1 MGGWYWCRTMAIEV
15 HPEDGTLMVSG
26 EQADLLVLV
35 VLILLRLGLRTGLA
49 VEGQALHL
57 DVLLI
62 SDASIVFT
70 AALFTVCAIEMY
82 IRAKRLMASS
92 QKTMAQEPVA
102 GTGGACYPPAMSRTP
117 ASEAARRRTFAIIS
131 HPDAG
136 KTTLTEHLL
145 LLGGA
150 IHAAGRVKARG
161 EARRAK
167 SDWMKIEQ
175 ERGISVTSAVMTF
188 EYKGAVFNLLDTPG
202 HEEFSEDTYR
212 TLTAAD
218 SAVMVIDAAKGIE
231 AQTRK
236 LFEVCR
242 LRDIPIMTFVNKMD
256 REARDPFELL
266 DEISDQLQIETAP
279 MMWPAGM
286 GLNFKGIQDLNRGT
300 FIPFKDSKLDAEL
313 NAKLDEDVS
322 LAREGLPRFDL
333 ATYREGHLSPVYF
346 GSALKNFGV
355 AQLLDALS
363 EYAPPPRAQA
373 AVGRAAEP
381 GDKEVTG
388 FVFKVQANMDPNHR
402 DRVAFLRLASGEF
415 RRNMKLK
422 QSGTGKTIGVHNP
435 ILFFASERETVD
447 EAWPGDIIGI
457 PNHGVLRVGDT
468 LSESGNVVFTGIPN
482 FAPEILR
489 RVRLSDPMKQ
499 KHMARA
505 LESLAEEGVTQVF
518 KPAIGSQW
526 IVGVVGALQLD
537 VLKSRLVAEYDLDAE
552 LEASPYDAARW
563 LAGSEAELEKFSNAN
578 KGGMATDRDGAPV
591 FLSKSAWEIGYV
603 AERFP
608 NVKFL
613 KTRERHEVNAV
624 S

>member
-1 MGGWYWCRTMAIEV
+1 
-15 HPEDGTLMVSG
+15 
-26 EQADLLVLV
+26 
-35 VLILLRLGLRTGLA
+35 
-49 VEGQALHL
+49 
-57 DVLLI
+57 
-62 SDASIVFT
+62 
-70 AALFTVCAIEMY
+70 
-82 IRAKRLMASS
+82 
-92 QKTMAQEPVA
+92 
-102 GTGGACYPPAMSRTP
+102 MSRTP

-188 EYKGAVFNLLDTPG
+188 EYKDAVFNLLDTPG
-202 HEEFSEDTYR
+202 HEDFSEDTYR

-266 DEISDQLQIETAP
+266 DEISDQLQIDLAP

-286 GLNFKGIQDLNRGT
+286 GLNFKGIQDLNAET
-300 FIPFKDSKLDAEL
+300 FIPYNAGKLDDEL
-313 NAKLDEDVS
+313 KAKLDEDVS

-333 ATYREGHLSPVYF
+333 PTYREGHLSPVYF

-363 EYAPPPRAQA
+363 EYAPPPRSQA
-373 AVGRAAEP
+373 AVGKAAQP

-468 LSESGNVVFTGIPN
+468 LSESGSVVFTGIPN

-499 KHMARA
+499 KHLARA

-552 LEASPYDAARW
+552 LEPSPYDSARW
-563 LAGSEAELEKFSNAN
+563 LAGSETELEKFSNAN

-613 KTRERHEVNAV
+613 KTRERHEVNAE